1 MPIIELKYLFKIFS
15 KHYWNRFI
23 FFLSIFYSLIFTF
36 INIFFRKWTLRSN
49 LICIQYTEFSHGEGS
64 TSITVEILFS
74 AEGQHKPSVLLEVL
88 PSLMSVPY
96 QVANFTKD
104 ERSSPPIH
112 PYLSWVTL
120 MCSKLAGFTILREME
135 RSYCWGTL
143 LDLRSY
149 QVVPT
154 LLWDDKAVFSCIEDY

>member
-1 MPIIELKYLFKIFS
+1 MESFHLFSLYLLFLDLHFNQHFFQKMDFKKQVS
-15 KHYWNRFI
+15 
-23 FFLSIFYSLIFTF
+23 SV
-36 INIFFRKWTLRSN
+36 
-49 LICIQYTEFSHGEGS
+49 ICIQYTEFSHGEGS

-88 PSLMSVPY
+88 PILMSVPY
-96 QVANFTKD
+96 QVTNFTKD

-120 MCSKLAGFTILREME
+120 MCSKLAGFTILMEME

-149 QVVPT
+149 QVVLT